1 MRHKIVV
8 GAMVALLTSV
18 MAASVMA
25 QAAPQAIQGSV
36 TSVGDNKA
44 SFGVTVKNTE
54 VKVPVTPATRYAL
67 DDTASDFATAV
78 VVGRDVNVIMTGDGN
93 AYIVMATSV
102 PAKGTVKSAAAGS
115 IVVTTKKGA
124 DVTIKVGPDTKYVLD
139 KAPSTFEAATAA
151 GNTVT
156 ANVGAGGVATDV
168 TAKSANAA
176 KAPKPPKTPATPGTP
191 ATPPAAGN

>member
-102 PAKGTVKSAAAGS
+102 PAKGTVKMPPRAPSS
-115 IVVTTKKGA
+115 SPPKKA
-124 DVTIKVGPDTKYVLD
+124 PTSRSRSVPT
-139 KAPSTFEAATAA
+139 PSTFWTR
-151 GNTVT
+151 
-156 ANVGAGGVATDV
+156 
-168 TAKSANAA
+168 
-176 KAPKPPKTPATPGTP
+176 PPPPLKPPPPRATPSPPTS
-191 ATPPAAGN
+191 APAASPPT